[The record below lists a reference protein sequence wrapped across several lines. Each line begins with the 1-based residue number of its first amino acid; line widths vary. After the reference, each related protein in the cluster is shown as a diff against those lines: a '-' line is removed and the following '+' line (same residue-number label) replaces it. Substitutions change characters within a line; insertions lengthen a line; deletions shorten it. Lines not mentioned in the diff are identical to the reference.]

1 MTQSLLAGGKV
12 LTFGN
17 GGSAADAQHLA
28 GELVG
33 RFLRDRAALPALAL
47 TTDPSVVTAIGNDL
61 GYDAV
66 FRRQVEAHGR
76 PGDVAVGITTSGRS
90 PNVVLALELAR
101 DRGLVTIGMTGGG
114 GGARSPSTTSST
126 PHRGRPAS
134 GGPHHGRPHPLPGG
148 RGGCPGDE
156 RAAGASTSAA
166 SARTR
171 LPAAEQVS
179 RADFARPPRAGARVA
194 SCSTPCPVRRAGAAG
209 PAPIRAR
216 SLGKPI
222 LWGLG
227 AHVLKVG
234 LSPVLLDLM
243 EKGLVTGL
251 ALNGAGIVH
260 DFELAVAG
268 NTSEDVSAGLGSG
281 EFGMARETGEE
292 INRAIVE
299 GDRDGLGLGASVGRY
314 LLQRKP
320 PHLDVSLLA
329 AAARRGL
336 PATVHVAVGTDIV
349 HMHPACDPAALGRA
363 THLDFRLFA
372 AEVARLGGGG
382 VYLNVGSAVM
392 LPEVFLKA
400 VTLARNLGHEL
411 ADFATANLDFIQSYR
426 PSTNV
431 VERPTRGVGR
441 GYSLTGHHE
450 ILVPLLA
457 AALIEGSPAAP

>member
-1 MTQSLLAGGKV
+1 MSIPPDPLDLAGV
-12 LTFGN
+12 RTYP
-17 GGSAADAQHLA
+17 LA
-28 GELVG
+28 S
-33 RFLRDRAALPALAL
+33 RK
-47 TTDPSVVTAIGNDL
+47 SQVT
-61 GYDAV
+61 
-66 FRRQVEAHGR
+66 
-76 PGDVAVGITTSGRS
+76 
-90 PNVVLALELAR
+90 
-101 DRGLVTIGMTGGG
+101 
-114 GGARSPSTTSST
+114 
-126 PHRGRPAS
+126 
-134 GGPHHGRPHPLPGG
+134 
-148 RGGCPGDE
+148 
-156 RAAGASTSAA
+156 
-166 SARTR
+166 
-171 LPAAEQVS
+171 
-179 RADFARPPRAGARVA
+179 RADFGRPLPRGARVTELLDA
-194 SCSTPCPVRRAGAAG
+194 LPRILGGQALRGLAADVL
-209 PAPIRAR
+209 RAR

-227 AHVLKVG
+227 GHVIKVG
-234 LSPVLLDLM
+234 LSPVLVDLM

-268 NTSEDVSAGLGSG
+268 HTSEDVSAGLGSG

-299 GDRDGLGLGASVGRY
+299 GDRDGLGLGAAVGRY
-314 LLQRKP
+314 LVARKP

-329 AAARRGL
+329 AARRLGL
-336 PATVHVAVGTDIV
+336 TATVHVAVGTDIV

-400 VTLARNLGHEL
+400 VTLARNLGH
-411 ADFATANLDFIQSYR
+411 AITDFTTANLDFIQSYR
-426 PSTNV
+426 PNTNV
-431 VERPTRGVGR
+431 VERPTSGVGR

-457 AALIEGSPAAP
+457 AALVEG

>member
-1 MTQSLLAGGKV
+1 MSGPRDPLDLKDVRTYPLAGRRSKV
-12 LTFGN
+12 TRAEFARAVPPGASVKDLLDALPRILGAQALRDL
-17 GGSAADAQHLA
+17 AAD
-28 GELVG
+28 
-33 RFLRDRAALPALAL
+33 
-47 TTDPSVVTAIGNDL
+47 
-61 GYDAV
+61 
-66 FRRQVEAHGR
+66 
-76 PGDVAVGITTSGRS
+76 
-90 PNVVLALELAR
+90 VL
-101 DRGLVTIGMTGGG
+101 
-114 GGARSPSTTSST
+114 
-126 PHRGRPAS
+126 
-134 GGPHHGRPHPLPGG
+134 
-148 RGGCPGDE
+148 
-156 RAAGASTSAA
+156 
-166 SARTR
+166 
-171 LPAAEQVS
+171 
-179 RADFARPPRAGARVA
+179 
-194 SCSTPCPVRRAGAAG
+194 
-209 PAPIRAR
+209 RAR
-216 SLGKPI
+216 SRGKPI

-251 ALNGAGIVH
+251 ALNGAGVVH
-260 DFELAVAG
+260 DFELALAG
-268 NTSEDVSAGLGSG
+268 QTSEDVSAGLGAG

-292 INRAIVE
+292 VNRAISE
-299 GDRDGLGLGASVGRY
+299 GDRDGLGLGAAVGRY
-314 LLQRKP
+314 LLARQP
-320 PHLDVSLLA
+320 PHLDLSLLA

-400 VTLARNLGHEL
+400 VTLARNLGHPVT
-411 ADFATANLDFIQSYR
+411 DFATANLDFIQSYR
-426 PSTNV
+426 PNTNV

-457 AALIEGSPAAP
+457 AALMEGAPSGP